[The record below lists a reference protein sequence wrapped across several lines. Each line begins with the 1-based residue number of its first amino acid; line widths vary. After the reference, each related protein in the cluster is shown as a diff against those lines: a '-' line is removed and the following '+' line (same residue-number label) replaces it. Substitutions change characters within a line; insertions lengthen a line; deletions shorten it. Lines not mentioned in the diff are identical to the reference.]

1 MQLIFIWSIL
11 INETNLVELNVEM
24 FYSEFWNI

>member
-11 INETNLVELNVEM
+11 INETDLVELNVEM